1 MPLQVRRGTDAERL
15 AMTQPLAAGEL
26 VYVTNDQ
33 KLYVGD
39 GATLGGIQITGYTDN
54 DAKDSAAEIFTDGVH
69 SGIGFAYNTATNV
82 ITATVDLSDY
92 AGTIRADAFKGSV
105 FADDGSTVGG
115 QPLVDA
121 ISGTFNGNLSGNV
134 TGNLLGNVTGNITG
148 NVLTAAQPNIT
159 SVGTLTSL
167 AVAGGVTGTSFTG
180 DIVTSLIS
188 SADSSA
194 ILVDT
199 PTTFQTNIIVE
210 DNLRVNGTAIFNDTA
225 IYRTDESEA
234 RVLTISQHH
243 ASAITG
249 SSLTFR
255 RSRGTSVFEL
265 DAQSGDILSSINS
278 NTKVTDG
285 YVTSTAIVSRAD
297 GTLTS
302 TAAPGKIEFFVARAD
317 GVLVQRMSIDRTGL
331 LEVRG
336 SAEFTTE
343 SYSNTDP
350 FVSFA
355 QHHDH
360 NTTDARN
367 ITFARARGT
376 LLNPVAVNNNDDIID
391 ITFTAFDGVQFVTPC
406 AITVVVDAAP
416 NTGNGV
422 NSTPGRMEFLTN
434 NGTNLAARVRIDS
447 NGTLEALSNLAV
459 TGLVDFI
466 TVAQTTVGA
475 AGAASA
481 LPATPST
488 YFKIKV
494 NGTEYVV
501 PAYAVS

>member
-15 AMTQPLAAGEL
+15 AMTQPLATGEL
-26 VYVTNDQ
+26 LYVTNEQ

-39 GATLGGIQITGYTDN
+39 GATLGGIQITGYTDG
-54 DAKDSAAEIFTDGVH
+54 DAKDSAAEIFTDGAH
-69 SGIGFAYNTATNV
+69 TGIGFTYNTATNV
-82 ITATVDLSDY
+82 ITAAVNLSNY
-92 AGTIRADAFKGSV
+92 EGTIRADAFKGSL
-105 FADDGSTVGG
+105 FADDGSTIGG

-121 ISGTFNGNLSGNV
+121 ISGTFNGNLLGNV
-134 TGNLLGNVTGNITG
+134 TGNLLGNITG

-180 DIVTSLIS
+180 DMVTSLIS

-225 IYRTDESEA
+225 ICRTDESEA

-278 NTKVTDG
+278 NTKVTNG
-285 YVTSTAIVSRAD
+285 YVTSTAIVSKAD

-302 TAAPGKIEFFVARAD
+302 TVAPGKLEFFTARAD
-317 GVLVQRMSIDRTGL
+317 GVLARRMSVDRNGL

-343 SYSNTDP
+343 SYSSTDP
-350 FVSFA
+350 FISFA

-360 NTTDARN
+360 GTTDARN

-447 NGTLEALSNLAV
+447 DGTLEALNNLAV

-466 TVAQTTVGA
+466 TVAQPTVGA